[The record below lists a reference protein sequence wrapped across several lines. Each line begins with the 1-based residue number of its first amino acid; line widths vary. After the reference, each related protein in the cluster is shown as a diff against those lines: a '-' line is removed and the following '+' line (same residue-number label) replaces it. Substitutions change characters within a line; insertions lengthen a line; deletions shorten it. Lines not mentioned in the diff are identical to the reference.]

1 MRSNRSW
8 LRPGLACAA
17 GALLLLTLACR
28 SGPAQQTGAAPGEAG
43 AASAKRGGT
52 LTLALR
58 RDPPAAYDRMMTN
71 IWYEI
76 TPITSAIYGN
86 GNLISLCRD
95 DFFKICPYLAESWQ
109 ESGDSTQWTF
119 KIRDGV
125 KWQDGTPFSA
135 EDVKFGLDMVL
146 GRAEGGGKTRRAA
159 AYVDDYAGV
168 KSVEVLEGNQVRVTL
183 AEPRPLFLQT
193 MSRSLPGAIIA
204 HPRHLAEPRIKAG
217 EVDVS
222 PQDLGFV
229 GTGPFTMVKQEK
241 GVGAEVKR
249 WDGYWEKDG
258 NGQQLPYLDTVRY
271 AVIPDPAAMD
281 AAFRTG
287 RLDGGSYG
295 AGHTLSKERKEAY
308 QREMG
313 DKVYFVPI
321 YSTETVLA
329 FNTLSPG
336 PQQDVRVRQ
345 AISLTLDRQQA
356 AEALGGGEGSP
367 VITMSPENPFSDPDA
382 LTKWPGWNPAT
393 KQADREKAKQLRKD
407 AGYPN
412 GFTVKTF
419 CYNVRTY
426 TEVCEYLK
434 DQLLA
439 LGINYDFEIGDQA
452 KYTQSRQT
460 LEWPMVTMP
469 GVVEVIDPT
478 LAESD
483 VGRYSEYTSAA
494 GKHED
499 PKVPEF
505 FSRMRATRDM
515 AEKTKIWREFERY
528 YILDQVYMTPIYIA
542 FASTPY
548 RSYVKGILRP
558 TTGTDRQ
565 LDLAVV
571 WLDK

>member
-1 MRSNRSW
+1 MRTFTSW
-8 LRPGLACAA
+8 RHCGLGLSLIVLLLGALACGAPAA
-17 GALLLLTLACR
+17 RDRG
-28 SGPAQQTGAAPGEAG
+28 GPAAEGGAP
-43 AASAKRGGT
+43 KHGGT
-52 LTLALR
+52 VTLALR
-58 RDPPAAYDRMMTN
+58 RDPPSAYDRMKTN
-71 IWYEI
+71 IWFEI
-76 TPITSAIYGN
+76 QPVTDALYGN
-86 GNLISLCRD
+86 GNIIRLCRD
-95 DFFKICPYLAESWQ
+95 DFYKICPALAESWQ
-109 ESGDSTQWTF
+109 ANSNSSQWTF
-119 KIRDGV
+119 KFRDGV
-125 KWQDGTPFSA
+125 KWHDGAPFSA
-135 EDVKFGLDMVL
+135 EDVKFWLDMVV
-146 GRAEGGGKTRRAA
+146 GKAQGGGKTRREA
-159 AYVDDYAGV
+159 AYADDYAGIET
-168 KSVEVLEGNQVRVTL
+168 VEVLDGNRLRVTL
-183 AEPRPLFLQT
+183 GEARSLFLQLI
-193 MSRSLPGAIIA
+193 SRSIPAAVVA
-204 HPRHLAEPRIKAG
+204 HPRHLAAPRIANG

-249 WDGYWEKDG
+249 WDGYWEKDA
-258 NGQQLPYLDTVRY
+258 NGKQLPYLDSVRY

-313 DKVYFVPI
+313 DKAYFVPV
-321 YSTETVLA
+321 YSTDTVLA
-329 FNTLSPG
+329 FNALIPG

-356 AEALGGGEGSP
+356 AKALGGGEGAP
-367 VITMSPENPFSDPDA
+367 VITMSPENPFSNPDA
-382 LTKWPGWNPAT
+382 TTTWPGWNPAT
-393 KQADREKAKQLRKD
+393 KDADRAKAKQLMRD

-412 GFTVKTF
+412 GFSVRTF
-419 CYNVRTY
+419 CYNVSTY

-434 DQLLA
+434 AQLLT
-439 LGINYDFEIGDQA
+439 LGIDYDMEIGDQA

-460 LEWPMVTMP
+460 LEWAMVTMP
-469 GVVEVIDPT
+469 GVAEVIDPE
-478 LAESD
+478 LAEPS
-483 VGRYSEYTSAA
+483 VGRFSDFNSAA

-505 FSRMRATRDM
+505 FKRMRASRDLS
-515 AEKTKIWREFERY
+515 EKTKIWREFERY
-528 YILDQVYMTPIYIA
+528 YLLEQVYHTPIYIGY
-542 FASTPY
+542 ASTPY

-565 LDLAVV
+565 VDLAVV